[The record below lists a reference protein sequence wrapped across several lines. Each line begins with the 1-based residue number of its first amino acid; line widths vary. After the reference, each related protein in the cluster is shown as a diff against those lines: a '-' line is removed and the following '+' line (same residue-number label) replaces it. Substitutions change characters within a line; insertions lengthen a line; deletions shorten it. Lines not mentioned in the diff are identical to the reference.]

1 MQTDTAFFTETF
13 QALTG
18 FNPMAW
24 QTRLYKRML
33 ANNIPEILSL
43 PTGLGKTSVIPIW
56 LIALCR
62 QAQEGE
68 ITLPRRMDYVVD
80 RRTVVD
86 QATAIV
92 ETIRRKLD
100 EGDAPLLTK
109 GLRLMSPSD
118 DETPSLGIST
128 LRGELADNAEW
139 RADAARPAITIGTI
153 DMTGSKLL
161 FGGYGDGAN
170 RRAMHAGLIGIDA
183 LLVYDEAH
191 LSPTFSAVLRSI
203 INEQRNENADTITL
217 SRRLRV
223 MEMSAT
229 AREDSAQPFRL
240 NPSDEAD
247 SIVQSRIHARK
258 SIRLHQTKSKT
269 AAMSLIAK
277 TAASYKDDALKT
289 LIYITLPAD
298 AAKIANRL
306 ANRGKESANVGLL
319 TGEIR
324 GRERDCLAQSNLMR
338 WFLDSDAKPSQS
350 VYLVCTS
357 AGEVGID
364 IDADRMICDMPSLDS
379 MIQRLG
385 RVNRRGNSPNASID
399 VIIAGNERDERAATA
414 ELLQRWAQASLDG
427 IIDGSP
433 KNIETLVAAL
443 TCKEYKSAIPKKPEL
458 RPATGIAF
466 DQLSMTSLSKSA
478 ERNLV
483 PEYLRGIE
491 SHVPETTI
499 AWRREARHFNKNT
512 ETDDIERW
520 FRARPI
526 LAADKLTL
534 PTSRAKAALIDIA
547 QRLRKQASDNKQNMS
562 AFATLI
568 HQHNGACEVIR
579 LTERELSQP
588 DNRLEFQTVVLPD
601 NIGGLLL
608 PQGTIEPKAAHLPQD
623 DDAQTL
629 DVGIAP
635 PNCPEE
641 ELPRY
646 VYVSTD
652 EEDVENLNSVL
663 PEEFV
668 KGITIPIPDN
678 ATDDNDDKA
687 SKRLILYQ
695 HRDAVAANNPADAK
709 FHQTL
714 AEHHARIKAD
724 MENMAK
730 RLALPTKIQS
740 ALAIAAKLHDCGK
753 EAAVWQEYAQN
764 ANPDGS
770 LKCGEVLAKSENY
783 GHPQTLGGYRH
794 EWGSAEN
801 AKVCE
806 EVKNH
811 PERELILHLIGAHH
825 GRCRPSFPQEA
836 YDKERM
842 TDRDANI
849 SNAETTRRYA
859 KLQRRFGRWGLAWL
873 EALVKCADAK
883 ASTPN

>member
-1 MQTDTAFFTETF
+1 
-13 QALTG
+13 
-18 FNPMAW
+18 MAW

-33 ANNIPEILSL
+33 ANNIPETLSL

-56 LIALCR
+56 IIALCR
-62 QAQEGE
+62 QAQKDE
-68 ITLPRRMDYVVD
+68 ITLQCRMAYVVD

-109 GLRLMSPSD
+109 GLRLMSPPD
-118 DETPSLGIST
+118 EETPLLGIST

-139 RADAARPAITIGTI
+139 RADAARPTITIGTI

-191 LSPTFSAVLRSI
+191 LSPAFSAVLRSI
-203 INEQRNENADTITL
+203 LDEQRSESAATTI
-217 SRRLRV
+217 SNRRLRV

-229 AREDSAQPFRL
+229 ARKDSAQPFSL

-247 SIVQSRIHARK
+247 SIVHSRIHARK

-269 AAMSLIAK
+269 AATSLIAK
-277 TAASYKDDALKT
+277 TAVSYKDDAVKT
-289 LIYITLPAD
+289 LIYITSPSD
-298 AAKIANRL
+298 AARIASRL
-306 ANRGKESANVGLL
+306 ANRDKESENVGLL

-324 GRERDCLAQSNLMR
+324 GRERDCLARSDLMH
-338 WFLDSDAKPSQS
+338 WFLNSDAKPSQS

-364 IDADRMICDMPSLDS
+364 IDADRIICDMPSLDS

-385 RVNRRGNSPNASID
+385 RVNRRGNSPDASID
-399 VIIAGNERDERAATA
+399 IVIAGNERNERAAAA
-414 ELLQRWAQASLDG
+414 ELLQRWAQASPDG
-427 IIDGSP
+427 VIDGSP
-433 KNIETLVAAL
+433 KNIEALVAEL
-443 TCKEYKSAIPKKPEL
+443 TPKEYESAISKKPEL
-458 RPATGIAF
+458 RPATNIAF
-466 DQLSMTSLSKSA
+466 DQLSMTSLSESA
-478 ERNLV
+478 ERDLV

-491 SHVPETTI
+491 SHVPETAI
-499 AWRREARHFNKNT
+499 AWRREARHLNKYT

-520 FRARPI
+520 FNARPI
-526 LAADKLTL
+526 RAADRLTL

-547 QRLRKQASDNKQNMS
+547 QRLSKQAYDNKQNMS
-562 AFATLI
+562 VFATLI
-568 HQHNGACEVIR
+568 HQHSGTCKVIR

-588 DNRLEFQTVVLPD
+588 DNKLEFQTVVLPD

-623 DDAQTL
+623 NDAETL
-629 DVGIAP
+629 DVGIGP

-652 EEDVENLNSVL
+652 EEDIDNMNTTL

-668 KGITIPIPDN
+668 KSIAIRIPDN
-678 ATDDNDDKA
+678 ATDDDDDKA

-695 HRDAVAANNPADAK
+695 HRDAIAANNPADAK

-714 AEHHARIKAD
+714 AEHHTRIKAD

-730 RLALPTKIQS
+730 RLALPTEIQS

-801 AKVCE
+801 AKACE
-806 EVKNH
+806 EVENH
-811 PERELILHLIGAHH
+811 PERELILHLISAHH

-849 SNAETTRRYA
+849 SNAEAARRYA

-873 EALVKCADAK
+873 EALIKCADAK